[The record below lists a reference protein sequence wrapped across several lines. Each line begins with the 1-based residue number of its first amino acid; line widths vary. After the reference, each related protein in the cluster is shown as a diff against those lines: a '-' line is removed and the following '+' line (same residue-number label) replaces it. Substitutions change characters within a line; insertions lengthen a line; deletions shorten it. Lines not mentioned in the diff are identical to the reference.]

1 VFYFSMKKHTNV
13 RSPVTEN
20 GAERPPDRVQ
30 SLANAPRWVAYYRV
44 STAKQGASGLGL
56 EAQTDAVTHFV
67 GGRGGEIV
75 ASFTETESGKKA
87 SNRPELIA
95 ALALC
100 RKRRAT
106 LVIAKLDR
114 LARNVH
120 FISGLLESNVPFVA
134 ADQPTKDRF
143 MLHLQAAFAEEEG
156 RRISLR
162 TREALAAA
170 KRRGVD
176 IGATGR
182 WLAKRHKAEA
192 LRRAQTLRP
201 LFKRLGREGIRSP
214 AQLVEALNSRGV
226 PSPSGTGKW
235 HRPTVHRV
243 LRRIRASRNNWSWRA
258 VRSAGRPSFPHI
270 EASVRQD

>member
-1 VFYFSMKKHTNV
+1 MRKHTNA
-13 RSPVTEN
+13 RSPVTEQAVPTPSED
-20 GAERPPDRVQ
+20 GQKPATA
-30 SLANAPRWVAYYRV
+30 LRWVAYYRV

-56 EAQTDAVTHFV
+56 EAQTDAVTRFIS
-67 GGRGGEIV
+67 GRGGEII

-87 SNRPELIA
+87 SNRP
-95 ALALC
+95 ALLEALVLC
-100 RKRRAT
+100 RKRQAT

-120 FISGLLESNVPFVA
+120 FISGLLETGVLFVA

-162 TREALAAA
+162 TKEALAAA

-182 WLAKRHKAEA
+182 ILAARHRAAA
-192 LRRAQTLRP
+192 LERARLLRP
-201 LFKRLGREGIRSP
+201 LFEQLQKRGIRQP
-214 AQLVEALNSRGV
+214 VQIAEELNLRGV
-226 PSPSGTGKW
+226 VSPSGNGKW
-235 HRPTVHRV
+235 HRVTVHRT
-243 LRRIRASRNNWSWRA
+243 LRRLKILRRRA
-258 VRSAGRPSFPHI
+258 H
-270 EASVRQD
+270 

>member
-1 VFYFSMKKHTNV
+1 VI
-13 RSPVTEN
+13 
-20 GAERPPDRVQ
+20 
-30 SLANAPRWVAYYRV
+30 APRWVAYYRV

-56 EAQTDAVTHFV
+56 EAQTAAVTNFV
-67 GGRGGEIV
+67 AGRNGEII

-87 SNRPELIA
+87 TNRPALIA
-95 ALALC
+95 ALELC

-120 FISGLLESNVPFVA
+120 FISGLLESNVLFVA

-156 RRISLR
+156 RRISER
-162 TREALAAA
+162 TKEALAAA
-170 KRRGVD
+170 KRRGVV

-182 WLAKRHKAEA
+182 ILAMKYKAA
-192 LRRAQTLRP
+192 ASIRARELRP
-201 LFKRLGREGIRSP
+201 LFNRLGREGIHGP
-214 AQLVEALNSRGV
+214 ARIVEALNSRGI
-226 PSPSGTGKW
+226 PSPSGTGRW

-243 LRRIRASRNNWSWRA
+243 LRRMATN
-258 VRSAGRPSFPHI
+258 
-270 EASVRQD
+270 

>member
-1 VFYFSMKKHTNV
+1 MKKHTNV
-13 RSPVTEN
+13 GSPVTELVLEN
-20 GAERPPDRVQ
+20 DATSIQVPLFNP
-30 SLANAPRWVAYYRV
+30 LWVAYYRV

-56 EAQTDAVTHFV
+56 DAQTDAVTTFV
-67 GGRGGEIV
+67 GSKGGEII

-87 SNRPELIA
+87 NNRPELLA

-100 RKRRAT
+100 KKRRAT

-120 FISGLLESNVPFVA
+120 FISGLLETGVLFVA

-162 TREALAAA
+162 TKEALAAA

-182 WLAKRHKAEA
+182 VLAMRHKAVA
-192 LRRAQTLRP
+192 LERARALQLLFEQLR
-201 LFKRLGREGIRSP
+201 K
-214 AQLVEALNSRGV
+214 RGV
-226 PSPSGTGKW
+226 CRPVLIVEELNRRGVAPPSGNGKW
-235 HRPTVHRV
+235 HRVTVHRTLHRLAI
-243 LRRIRASRNNWSWRA
+243 LRQST
-258 VRSAGRPSFPHI
+258 G
-270 EASVRQD
+270 

>member
-1 VFYFSMKKHTNV
+1 MFYSFMKKHTNGG
-13 RSPVTEN
+13 SPVTEKRL
-20 GAERPPDRVQ
+20 GSAPEGIQEPVI
-30 SLANAPRWVAYYRV
+30 APRWVAYYRV

-56 EAQTDAVTHFV
+56 EAQTAAVTNFV
-67 GGRGGEIV
+67 AGRNGEII

-87 SNRPELIA
+87 TNRPALIA
-95 ALALC
+95 ALELC

-120 FISGLLESNVPFVA
+120 FISGLLESNVLFVA

-156 RRISLR
+156 RRISER
-162 TREALAAA
+162 TKEALAAA
-170 KRRGVD
+170 KRRGVV

-182 WLAKRHKAEA
+182 ILAMKYKAA
-192 LRRAQTLRP
+192 ASIRARELRP
-201 LFKRLGREGIRSP
+201 LFNRLGREGIHGP
-214 AQLVEALNSRGV
+214 ARIVEALNSRGI
-226 PSPSGTGKW
+226 PSPSGTGRW

-243 LRRIRASRNNWSWRA
+243 LRRMATN
-258 VRSAGRPSFPHI
+258 
-270 EASVRQD
+270 

>member
-1 VFYFSMKKHTNV
+1 MKKHTNF
-13 RSPVTEN
+13 RSPVTKKPVQTPPEN
-20 GAERPPDRVQ
+20 SRKPATA
-30 SLANAPRWVAYYRV
+30 SHWVAYYRV

-56 EAQTDAVTHFV
+56 EAQTAAVTRFIS
-67 GGRGGEIV
+67 GRGGEII

-87 SNRPELIA
+87 SNRP
-95 ALALC
+95 ALLEALVLC

-120 FISGLLESNVPFVA
+120 FISGLLETGVLFVA

-162 TREALAAA
+162 TKEALAAA
-170 KRRGVD
+170 KRRGVN

-182 WLAKRHKAEA
+182 VLARRHKAAA
-192 LRRAQTLRP
+192 LKRAHKFRP
-201 LFKRLGREGIRSP
+201 LFDRLRHEGVTGP
-214 AQLVEALNSRGV
+214 ARLVETLNSRGIL
-226 PSPSGTGKW
+226 SPSGIGKW
-235 HRPTVHRV
+235 HGPTVHRI
-243 LRRIRASRNNWSWRA
+243 LRRLAITGPRSRTD
-258 VRSAGRPSFPHI
+258 
-270 EASVRQD
+270 RQP

>member
-1 VFYFSMKKHTNV
+1 MILYQTLVRAFLSMMKHTNV
-13 RSPVTEN
+13 GSPVTEKTVEN
-20 GAERPPDRVQ
+20 VPNRTQAPA
-30 SLANAPRWVAYYRV
+30 STPRWVAYYRV

-67 GGRGGEIV
+67 AGRGGEIIG
-75 ASFTETESGKKA
+75 SFTETESGKKA

-95 ALALC
+95 ALGLC

-120 FISGLLESNVPFVA
+120 FISGLLESNVLFVA

-162 TREALAAA
+162 TKEALAAA

-182 WLAKRHKAEA
+182 IRAKKYKAA
-192 LRRAQTLRP
+192 AVRRAKELRP
-201 LFKRLGREGIRSP
+201 LFDRLSREGIHGPTR
-214 AQLVEALNSRGV
+214 LVEALNRRGV
-226 PSPSGTGKW
+226 PSPSGSGKW
-235 HRPTVHRV
+235 HRPTVHRL
-243 LRRIRASRNNWSWRA
+243 LRRLAE
-258 VRSAGRPSFPHI
+258 H
-270 EASVRQD
+270 

>member
-1 VFYFSMKKHTNV
+1 MCFSSPMGKHTNV
-13 RSPVTEN
+13 GSPVTGN
-20 GAERPPDRVQ
+20 CTERPQDCIQPI
-30 SLANAPRWVAYYRV
+30 ANTPRWVAYYRV

-56 EAQTDAVTHFV
+56 EAQTDAVTNFV
-67 GGRGGEIV
+67 AGRGGEIV

-87 SNRPELIA
+87 SNRPALIT

-100 RKRRAT
+100 RKLRAT

-120 FISGLLESNVPFVA
+120 FISGLLESNVLFVA

-162 TREALAAA
+162 TKEALAAA

-182 WLAKRHKAEA
+182 ALARRHKAA
-192 LRRAQTLRP
+192 AKRRACVFRP
-201 LFKRLGREGIRSP
+201 LFMRLSREGIRGP
-214 AQLVEALNSRGV
+214 ARLVEALNSRGV
-226 PSPSGTGKW
+226 PSPSGAGKW

-243 LRRIRASRNNWSWRA
+243 LRRMA
-258 VRSAGRPSFPHI
+258 VLR
-270 EASVRQD
+270 

>member
-1 VFYFSMKKHTNV
+1 MSKRTNV
-13 RSPVTEN
+13 GSPATTRAAGN
-20 GAERPPDRVQ
+20 APDDMQ
-30 SLANAPRWVAYYRV
+30 APAIAPRWVAYYRV
-44 STAKQGASGLGL
+44 STAKQGASGLGI
-56 EAQTDAVTHFV
+56 EAQTDAVTKFV
-67 GGRGGEIV
+67 AGRGGEIV

-87 SNRPELIA
+87 SNRPALIT

-100 RKRRAT
+100 RKRQAT

-120 FISGLLESNVPFVA
+120 FISGLLESNVLFVA

-162 TREALAAA
+162 TKEALAAA

-182 WLAKRHKAEA
+182 VLAARHKEKALERAGSFRMIFHELHQRGIQKPVQIAEA
-192 LRRAQTLRP
+192 LNQMGVVP
-201 LFKRLGREGIRSP
+201 PGGNGR
-214 AQLVEALNSRGV
+214 
-226 PSPSGTGKW
+226 W
-235 HRPTVHRV
+235 HRVTVHRT
-243 LRRIRASRNNWSWRA
+243 LRRLNLRRT
-258 VRSAGRPSFPHI
+258 
-270 EASVRQD
+270 

>member
-1 VFYFSMKKHTNV
+1 MFSFLMKKHTNV
-13 RSPVTEN
+13 GSPVTGE
-20 GAERPPDRVQ
+20 AVESAPDGVQ
-30 SLANAPRWVAYYRV
+30 KPSNATRWVAYYRV
-44 STAKQGASGLGL
+44 STVKQGASGLGL

-67 GGRGGEIV
+67 AGRGGEIV
-75 ASFTETESGKKA
+75 ASFTETESGKRA

-100 RKRRAT
+100 RKRQAT

-120 FISGLLESNVPFVA
+120 FISGLLESNVLFVA

-162 TREALAAA
+162 TKEALAAA

-182 WLAKRHKAEA
+182 KLARRHKAIAMQRARA
-192 LRRAQTLRP
+192 LRPIFDELHRID
-201 LFKRLGREGIRSP
+201 IRKP
-214 AQLVEALNSRGV
+214 VQIAEALNRRGV
-226 PSPSGTGKW
+226 APPSGSGLW
-235 HRPTVHRV
+235 HRVTVHRT
-243 LRRIRASRNNWSWRA
+243 LRRLRTRAA
-258 VRSAGRPSFPHI
+258 P
-270 EASVRQD
+270 

>member
-1 VFYFSMKKHTNV
+1 MKKHTNGG
-13 RSPVTEN
+13 SPVTKTPVQN
-20 GAERPPDRVQ
+20 ASQ
-30 SLANAPRWVAYYRV
+30 SLPKPAIVPRWVAYYRV

-56 EAQTDAVTHFV
+56 EAQTESVTNFV
-67 GGRGGEIV
+67 SGRAGEII

-87 SNRPELIA
+87 TNRPALIA
-95 ALALC
+95 ALELC

-120 FISGLLESNVPFVA
+120 FISGLLESNVLFVA

-156 RRISLR
+156 RRISER
-162 TREALAAA
+162 TKEALAAA
-170 KRRGVD
+170 KRRGVV

-182 WLAKRHKAEA
+182 ILAKRYKAA
-192 LRRAQTLRP
+192 ASRRARELRP
-201 LFKRLGREGIRSP
+201 LFHRLSRQGIHGP
-214 AQLVEALNSRGV
+214 ARLVEALNSRGV
-226 PSPSGTGKW
+226 PSPSGMGKW

-243 LRRIRASRNNWSWRA
+243 LRRLA
-258 VRSAGRPSFPHI
+258 VLR
-270 EASVRQD
+270 